1 MPMIPV
7 KEAPRGVRISEPTYK
22 EHETDLLIVG
32 GGMGATGAAVEA
44 VRWAK
49 PLGIKVFLCDKAA
62 LERSGAVAQGLSAI
76 NTFLENNTPDDYV
89 RMVRNDLM
97 HIVRDDLIFDVGRH
111 VDDSVKLFQDWGLPI
126 WAKAD
131 DGVHNLN
138 GAEALAAGKTMR
150 SGAKPVRSGR
160 WQIMI
165 NGESYKCIVAEAAK
179 KALGDDGYMERC
191 FIVKL
196 LLDKNTPNRI
206 AGAVGFSTR
215 ENVVHI
221 FKTNAMI
228 VCCGGAVN
236 IYRPR
241 STGEGMGRAWY
252 PVWNAGSTYTLC
264 AQVGAEMTMME
275 NRFVPA
281 RFKDGYGP
289 VGAWFLLFK
298 AKATNAAGEDYC
310 KTLDHKMLD
319 IYRKLGYATGKVV
332 PTCLRNHQMLHEMRA
347 GHGPIYM
354 DTKTALLNTFAT
366 LDEKEQKDLEAEAWE
381 DFLDMCVGQ
390 ANLWAATNTQPE
402 NRGSEIMPTEPYLL
416 GSHSGC
422 CGIWASG
429 PDEKWV
435 PEEYKVRAANGK
447 VYNRMTTVDGLFT
460 CADGVGA
467 SGHKFSSGS
476 HAEGRIAGKAA
487 VRYVRDHKDF
497 KPELAE
503 KPEDLVKEIYAPY
516 YTFEQYKD
524 KFESVAIAEP
534 MLGEVGSDATVINA
548 DKEAVAKAI
557 TAAAVADSGFESV
570 DAAKEAGTAFVFM
583 GHGTAHV
590 AKVTY
595 SQMQA
600 QMQQL
605 GYENVFIGTVEGEPE
620 ETSCEAVIEAVKAAG
635 YTNVVLRPLM
645 VVAGDHANNDMAGS
659 EDDSWKTMFEAAGFT
674 VDCQIAGLGEIADVQ
689 ALYVAHTKA
698 AIEALNA

>member
-7 KEAPRGVRISEPTYK
+7 KEAPRGVAIAEPTVK
-22 EHETDLLIVG
+22 EHDVDLLIVG

-44 VRWAK
+44 VRWGD
-49 PLGIKVFLCDKAA
+49 PLGYKILCVDKAS

-76 NTFLENNTPDDYV
+76 NTFLENNTADDYV
-89 RMVRNDLM
+89 RMVRTDLM
-97 HIVRDDLIFDVGRH
+97 GIVREDLIFDVGRH
-111 VDDSVKLFQDWGLPI
+111 VDDSVKLFEDWGLPI
-126 WAKAD
+126 WIKD
-131 DGVHNLN
+131 EDGVHNLN
-138 GAEALAAGKTMR
+138 GAQAKAQGKSLR
-150 SGAKPVRSGR
+150 KGDKPVRSGR

-179 KALGDDGYMERC
+179 NALGEDRLLERV
-191 FIVKL
+191 FVVKL

-215 ENVVHI
+215 ENCVHV

-298 AKATNAAGEDYC
+298 AKATNAKGEDYC
-310 KTLDHKMLD
+310 VTKKDMLAP
-319 IYRKLGYATGKVV
+319 YQKRGYATGKVV
-332 PTCLRNHQMLHEMRA
+332 PTCLRNHMMLNEMRN
-347 GHGPIYM
+347 GQGPIYM

-366 LDEKEQKDLEAEAWE
+366 LNEEEQKDLESEAWE

-390 ANLWAATNTQPE
+390 ANLWAATNTAPE

-429 PDEKWV
+429 PDEEWV
-435 PEEYKVRAANGK
+435 PEDYKIRSANGK

-476 HAEGRIAGKAA
+476 HAEGRIAAKAA
-487 VRYVRDHKDF
+487 VRYVRDHADF
-497 KPELAE
+497 KPELAASN
-503 KPEDLVKEIYAPY
+503 EDLKKEIYAPY
-516 YTFEQYKD
+516 YTYIENKD
-524 KFESVAIAEP
+524 VSTDPVVNPKYISPRNFMMRLIKCTDEYGGGVSTYYMTSKALLDTGFFLLGMLEEDSAKLAARDLHELLRCWENFHRLWTVRLHMQHIA
-534 MLGEVGSDATVINA
+534 
-548 DKEAVAKAI
+548 
-557 TAAAVADSGFESV
+557 FR
-570 DAAKEAGTAFVFM
+570 
-583 GHGTAHV
+583 
-590 AKVTY
+590 
-595 SQMQA
+595 
-600 QMQQL
+600 
-605 GYENVFIGTVEGEPE
+605 E
-620 ETSCEAVIEAVKAAG
+620 ETRYPGFYYRS
-635 YTNVVLRPLM
+635 
-645 VVAGDHANNDMAGS
+645 DHMGL
-659 EDDSWKTMFEAAGFT
+659 DDSKWKCFVNSRFDPATGETKIFKKPYW
-674 VDCQIAGLGEIADVQ
+674 QIIPD
-689 ALYVAHTKA
+689 
-698 AIEALNA
+698 